1 MTDLLNIA
9 LELFV
14 SDGQGEEELL
24 HAHCAA
30 LLSRMRWLLHYVAF
44 VVKHQLGAHLAGLMA
59 RNHTQIT
66 RAGKVKSERQVKGSQ
81 WGDR

>member
-14 SDGQGEEELL
+14 SDGQGVEELL

-30 LLSRMRWLLHYVAF
+30 LLSRMR
-44 VVKHQLGAHLAGLMA
+44 
-59 RNHTQIT
+59 
-66 RAGKVKSERQVKGSQ
+66 
-81 WGDR
+81 